1 MTSHTGDEKASISQR
16 LREELIKY
24 GIVSGY
30 LYISF
35 GVLLI
40 YEATVA
46 GGRHEA
52 LPFGIALVKALVLG
66 KFLLIGDAMKVGSRV
81 DSHPLVH
88 RVASKSLAFLAV
100 LLVFTS
106 LEELIVGWLHGK
118 SAGSVVGEVMQR
130 SWLENLSPV
139 LMMLLILIPL
149 IAISE
154 SYRQLGPAKFKELWL
169 GQS

>member
-1 MTSHTGDEKASISQR
+1 M
-16 LREELIKY
+16 
-24 GIVSGY
+24 
-30 LYISF
+30 
-35 GVLLI
+35 
-40 YEATVA
+40 
-46 GGRHEA
+46 
-52 LPFGIALVKALVLG
+52 KALVLG

-106 LEELIVGWLHGK
+106 LEELIVGRLHGK
-118 SAGSVVGEVMQR
+118 SAGSVAGEVMQR